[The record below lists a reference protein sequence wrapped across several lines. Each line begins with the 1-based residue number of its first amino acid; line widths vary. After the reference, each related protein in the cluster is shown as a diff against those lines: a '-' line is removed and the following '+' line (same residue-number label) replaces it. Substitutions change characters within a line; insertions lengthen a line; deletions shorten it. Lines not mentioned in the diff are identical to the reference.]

1 MGTTVL
7 IFCIAETMPN
17 PMSLPIQYNPHYTS
31 PEHFS
36 LADPPPFH
44 EPVSRNA
51 VLRISATKSE
61 VVYFVTILIR
71 LRTQFNTQE
80 IKL

>member
-1 MGTTVL
+1 
-7 IFCIAETMPN
+7 
-17 PMSLPIQYNPHYTS
+17 
-31 PEHFS
+31 

-44 EPVSRNA
+44 VPVSRNA

-61 VVYFVTILIR
+61 GVYFVTILIR
-71 LRTQFNTQE
+71 LRAPFNTQE